1 MVSRSAEQEELHST
15 SELRGLSESE
25 VAERHRR
32 GLGNMLPSKTGRT
45 YAQILRENVLVP
57 VNVIMFVL
65 GLALVIL
72 GQIPDA
78 LISVGVAFFNVLVG
92 TVQEVRAKRVLDR
105 ITLLTRPKASVLR
118 GGQEQAV
125 DPDDVVIGDMLLLRP
140 GDQVIV
146 DGRVVSNARLE
157 VDESLLSGES
167 EPAVKQRG
175 DWLYSGSFCTS
186 GSASYQAEKVG
197 GESVAGQLAVG
208 ARAFR
213 RVYTPLQRQINLI
226 LQVMLLVS
234 IFFEILLL
242 LAVRDNRVSLVD
254 SVKMAVVVIGIV
266 PKGLLLATSVA
277 YALGAVRIVGK
288 GALVQQANAIEALSN
303 VDVLCLDKTGTLT
316 ANALLLESIHPLRI
330 EGERLRHLLGSYVA
344 SVSVGNLTS
353 AALGA
358 ACPGQPLRAIE
369 EVAFA
374 SARKWSALSFD
385 DAQLQGTYVLG
396 APDILQ
402 PSLDERLDEDAE
414 AFIGAET
421 GRGRRVLLFASR
433 SEVEPLHDSRGEP
446 ILPHALLPLGILSMS
461 DQLRPEA
468 QTTLSG
474 FAEAGIQLKVISGD
488 HPETVA
494 ALAKQAGFAVSG
506 SAVSGEELSG
516 MDAAQLAQA
525 AEEYAIFG
533 RITPQQK
540 AELVQALRSRGH
552 TVAMIGDGVNDVLS
566 LKQASLGIAMQ
577 SGSAATRGV
586 ADIVLLKDSFAALPQ
601 VFREGQR
608 IRQGMHNILKLF
620 LTRVLYM
627 MCLLVAIMIVD
638 GFPFVP
644 RQNAILTLLTEG
656 IPALALAS
664 WAEPRAFEPKRAL
677 SSLLH
682 FVIPAAVTLSLAA
695 LGVFM
700 VGFTSDAQ
708 LPAAQSALTSF
719 TITSGLLLIPFVV
732 PPVRAWVGGSRLGG
746 DWRPTLLGL
755 GLLVGYAALL
765 AIPPLRAFFELT
777 ALDARSYLLIGLA
790 ALTWALLLRL
800 IWRARLLE
808 RFLQLDW
815 RET

>member
-1 MVSRSAEQEELHST
+1 MDR
-15 SELRGLSESE
+15 R
-25 VAERHRR
+25 RR
-32 GLGNMLPSKTGRT
+32 GLGNVLPVKTSRT

-57 VNVIMFVL
+57 VNVIMFAL
-65 GLALVIL
+65 GLALVVL
-72 GQIPDA
+72 GQVSDA

-105 ITLLTRPKASVLR
+105 ITLLTRPKVTVLR
-118 GGQEQAV
+118 GGQEQIV
-125 DPDDVVIGDMLLLRP
+125 DPGDVVIGDLLVLRP
-140 GDQVIV
+140 GDQVVV
-146 DGRVVSNARLE
+146 DGRVVSDARLE

-167 EPAVKQRG
+167 EPVVKQQH

-186 GSASYQAEKVG
+186 GSACYLAEKVG
-197 GESVAGQLAVG
+197 AASVAGQLALG

-226 LQVMLLVS
+226 LQVMLLVA

-242 LAVRDNRVSLVD
+242 LAVHDNRVSLVD

-277 YALGAVRIVGK
+277 YALGAVRILHITPAETKSRRASVVAGVDIKDVGK

-316 ANALLLESIHPLRI
+316 ANALVLERIHSLHI
-330 EGERLRHLLGSYVA
+330 EEARLRHLLGSYVA
-344 SVSVGNLTS
+344 SASAVNQTS
-353 AALGA
+353 AAIGT
-358 ACPGQPLRAIE
+358 ACPGQPLHVRE
-369 EVAFA
+369 EVAFS

-402 PSLDERLDEDAE
+402 PYLREGLDRDVE
-414 AFIGAET
+414 ALLQAET
-421 GRGRRVLLFASR
+421 ERGRRVLLFASC
-433 SEVEPLHDSRGEP
+433 SEPESLHDSHSGP
-446 ILPHALLPLGILSMS
+446 VLPRALDPLGILSLC

-468 QTTLSG
+468 QATLSG
-474 FAEAGIQLKVISGD
+474 FAEAGIQLKVLSGD

-494 ALAKQAGFAVSG
+494 ALAKQAGFAASG
-506 SAVSGEELSG
+506 SAISGEDLAG

-525 AEEYAIFG
+525 AQEHTIFG
-533 RITPQQK
+533 RVTPQQK
-540 AELVQALRSRGH
+540 AQLVQALRERGH
-552 TVAMIGDGVNDVLS
+552 TVAMIGDGVNDVLA
-566 LKQASLGIAMQ
+566 LKQATLGVAMQ
-577 SGSAATRGV
+577 SGSAATRGI
-586 ADIVLLKDSFAALPQ
+586 ADIVLLEDSFAALPQ

-608 IRQGMHNILKLF
+608 IRQGMHSILKLF

-627 MCLLVAIMIVD
+627 MGLLVAIMIVD

-664 WAEPRAFEPKRAL
+664 WAQPRAFESKRTL
-677 SSLLH
+677 PSLLH
-682 FVIPAAVTLSLAA
+682 FVIPAATTLCLAA

-708 LPAAQSALTSF
+708 LPSAQSALTSF

-732 PPVRAWVGGSRLGG
+732 PAARAWVGGSSLAG
-746 DWRPTLLGL
+746 DWRPTLLSL
-755 GLLVGYAALL
+755 GLLAGYAALL

-777 ALDARSYLLIGLA
+777 ALDPRSYLLIGLA
-790 ALTWALLLRL
+790 ALAWALVLR
-800 IWRARLLE
+800 WVWHARLLE

-815 RET
+815 REG

>member
-1 MVSRSAEQEELHST
+1 MIRNSAEQQIRST
-15 SELRGLSESE
+15 IEDQGLSESE
-25 VAERHRR
+25 AADRHRH
-32 GLGNMLPSKTGRT
+32 GLGNVLPLKTGRT
-45 YAQILRENVLVP
+45 YAQILRENVFVP
-57 VNVIMFVL
+57 VNIIMFAL
-65 GLALVIL
+65 GLALVVL
-72 GQIPDA
+72 GQVSDA

-105 ITLLTRPKASVLR
+105 ITLLTRPKVTVLR
-118 GGQEQAV
+118 GGQERVV
-125 DPDDVVIGDMLLLRP
+125 DPSDVVIGDLLALRP
-140 GDQVIV
+140 GDQVVV
-146 DGRVVSNARLE
+146 DGHVVSDARLE

-167 EPAVKQRG
+167 EPMVKQQH
-175 DWLYSGSFCTS
+175 DWLYSGSFCIS
-186 GSASYQAEKVG
+186 GSVHYLAEKVG
-197 GESVAGQLAVG
+197 GASVSGQFAMG

-226 LQVMLLVS
+226 LQVMLLVA

-242 LAVRDNRVSLVD
+242 LAVRDNHLSLVEG
-254 SVKMAVVVIGIV
+254 VKMAVVVIGIV

-288 GALVQQANAIEALSN
+288 GALVQQTNAIEALSN

-316 ANALLLESIHPLRI
+316 ANALVLEYLSPLHI
-330 EGERLRHLLGSYVA
+330 EEAWLQHLLGSYVA
-344 SVSVGNLTS
+344 SASVGNLTS
-353 AALGA
+353 AAIGTA
-358 ACPGQPLRAIE
+358 YPGKALSVFE
-369 EVAFA
+369 EVAFS

-385 DAQLQGTYVLG
+385 DAQFHGTYVLG

-402 PSLDERLDEDAE
+402 PSLYEYLDEDVE
-414 AFIGAET
+414 VLIRTET
-421 GRGRRVLLFASR
+421 ERGRRVLLFASR
-433 SEVEPLHDSRGEP
+433 SEIEPLHNSRGDP
-446 ILPHALLPLGILSMS
+446 MLPHDLVPLGILSLS

-468 QTTLSG
+468 QITLSG
-474 FAEAGIQLKVISGD
+474 FAETGIQLKVISGD

-494 ALAKQAGFAVSG
+494 ALVKQAGFAAGG
-506 SAVSGEELSG
+506 SAISGEDLTG
-516 MDAAQLAQA
+516 MDSVQLSQA
-525 AEEYAIFG
+525 AEDHAIFG

-540 AELVQALRSRGH
+540 AQLVQALRGRGH
-552 TVAMIGDGVNDVLS
+552 IVAMIGDGVNDVLA

-608 IRQGMHNILKLF
+608 IRQGMYTILKLF

-627 MCLLVAIMIVD
+627 MCLLIAIMIVD

-656 IPALALAS
+656 IPALALAA
-664 WAEPRAFEPKRAL
+664 WAKPRAFEPKRTL
-677 SSLLH
+677 PSLLH

-700 VGFTSDAQ
+700 VDFTSDAQ
-708 LPAAQSALTSF
+708 LPLAQSALTSF

-732 PPVRAWVGGSRLGG
+732 PPVRAWVGGSSLGG
-746 DWRPTLLGL
+746 DWRPSLLAL
-755 GLLVGYAALL
+755 GLLTGYAVLL
-765 AIPPLRAFFELT
+765 VIPPLRAFFELA

-790 ALTWALLLRL
+790 ALMWALVLRL
-800 IWRARLLE
+800 VWRARLLE

-815 RET
+815 REG

>member
-1 MVSRSAEQEELHST
+1 MASTSQEQELCST
-15 SELRGLSESE
+15 IVGQGLSESE
-25 VAERHRR
+25 AADRRRR
-32 GLGNMLPSKTGRT
+32 GLGNVLPVKTSRT

-57 VNVIMFVL
+57 VNVIMFSL

-72 GQIPDA
+72 GQVSDA

-105 ITLLTRPKASVLR
+105 ITLLTRPKVTVLR
-118 GGQEQAV
+118 GGQEHVV
-125 DPDDVVIGDMLLLRP
+125 DPSDVVIGDILVLRP
-140 GDQVIV
+140 GDQVVV
-146 DGRVVSNARLE
+146 DGRVVSGARLE

-167 EPAVKQRG
+167 EPVVKQQH

-186 GSASYQAEKVG
+186 GSACYLAEKVG
-197 GESVAGQLAVG
+197 AESVAGQLALG

-226 LQVMLLVS
+226 LQVMLLVA
-234 IFFEILLL
+234 IFFELLL
-242 LAVRDNRVSLVD
+242 VLAIRDNRVSLVE

-316 ANALLLESIHPLRI
+316 ANVLVLERLSPLHI
-330 EGERLRHLLGSYVA
+330 EEERLRHLLGSYVA
-344 SVSVGNLTS
+344 SASVSNLTS
-353 AALGA
+353 AAIGM
-358 ACPGQPLRAIE
+358 ACPGQPLHVLE
-369 EVAFA
+369 EVAFS

-402 PSLDERLDEDAE
+402 PYLREGMDRDVE
-414 AFIGAET
+414 ALLQAET
-421 GRGRRVLLFASR
+421 ERGRRLLLFASQPADA
-433 SEVEPLHDSRGEP
+433 SLLDCHGNPT
-446 ILPHALLPLGILSMS
+446 LPHDLVPLGIVSLR

-468 QTTLSG
+468 QATLAG
-474 FAEAGIQLKVISGD
+474 FAEAGIQLKVLSGD

-494 ALAKQAGFAVSG
+494 ALAKQAGFAASG
-506 SAVSGEELSG
+506 STISGEDLAG
-516 MDAAQLAQA
+516 MDTAHLAQVA
-525 AEEYAIFG
+525 QEHAIFG

-540 AELVQALRSRGH
+540 ARLVQSLRERGH
-552 TVAMIGDGVNDVLS
+552 TVAMIGDGVNDVLA
-566 LKQASLGIAMQ
+566 LKQASLGLAMQ

-586 ADIVLLKDSFAALPQ
+586 ADIVLLEDSFAALPQ

-608 IRQGMHNILKLF
+608 IRQGMHSILKLF

-627 MCLLVAIMIVD
+627 IGLLVAIMIVD

-664 WAEPRAFEPKRAL
+664 WAQPRAVASKRTL
-677 SSLLH
+677 PSLLH
-682 FVIPAAVTLSLAA
+682 FVIPAATTLCLAA

-700 VGFTSDAQ
+700 AGFTSAAQ
-708 LPAAQSALTSF
+708 LPLAQSALTSF
-719 TITSGLLLIPFVV
+719 TITGGLLLIPFVV
-732 PPVRAWVGGSRLGG
+732 PPARAWAGGSSLTG
-746 DWRPTLLGL
+746 DWRPTLLSL
-755 GLLVGYAALL
+755 GLLAGYAALL

-777 ALDARSYLLIGLA
+777 ALDARSYLLIGLV
-790 ALTWALLLRL
+790 ALAWALVLRL
-800 IWRARLLE
+800 VWHARLLE

-815 RET
+815 REG